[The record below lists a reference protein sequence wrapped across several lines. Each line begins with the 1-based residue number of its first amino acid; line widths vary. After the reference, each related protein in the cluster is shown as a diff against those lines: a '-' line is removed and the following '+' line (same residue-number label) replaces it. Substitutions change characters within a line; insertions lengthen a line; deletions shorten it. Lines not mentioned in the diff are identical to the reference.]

1 MRFSI
6 ILSLFF
12 LFFSC
17 SEYQKILKSENV
29 EFKYTQALQYYDNS
43 DYARALQLF
52 ESILTSFNNPKQ
64 SEEIYYLYIYSNF
77 YMRDYISS
85 GYHFNNF
92 NKKFPLSEKKEEM
105 AFMFAYCQYL
115 QSPRYTLDQQTTYD
129 ALNSLQQFSSDYPN
143 SDSMKRVNE
152 LVINLNNK
160 LQKKDFEIVKL
171 YYKTGKFSSA
181 IYAVDEFLNRFP
193 ETSYVEDVNFIQIK
207 SYYELGKNS
216 IEEKKEQRIKDAIF
230 ACNNFLLAFPEG
242 NYNKEIE
249 SIYEKLKEIQN
260 GL

>member
-1 MRFSI
+1 MD
-6 ILSLFF
+6 LFK
-12 LFFSC
+12 L
-17 SEYQKILKSENV
+17 
-29 EFKYTQALQYYDNS
+29 DN
-43 DYARALQLF
+43 LVVL
-52 ESILTSFNNPKQ
+52 
-64 SEEIYYLYIYSNF
+64 
-77 YMRDYISS
+77 
-85 GYHFNNF
+85 
-92 NKKFPLSEKKEEM
+92 
-105 AFMFAYCQYL
+105 
-115 QSPRYTLDQQTTYD
+115 
-129 ALNSLQQFSSDYPN
+129 
-143 SDSMKRVNE
+143 V
-152 LVINLNNK
+152 LVILVGMISLNNK